1 MMRRLLKEIYDPQVV
16 EMLKAEVLAALN
28 TTYTEADWPKG
39 TKRGEC
45 CMIYDAFVFVSRLF
59 IIM

>member
-1 MMRRLLKEIYDPQVV
+1 MIHRLLKEIYDAQVV

-39 TKRGEC
+39 TKRGQSAIN
-45 CMIYDAFVFVSRLF
+45 MNPDLI
-59 IIM
+59 

>member
-39 TKRGEC
+39 TKRGE
-45 CMIYDAFVFVSRLF
+45 SN
-59 IIM
+59 